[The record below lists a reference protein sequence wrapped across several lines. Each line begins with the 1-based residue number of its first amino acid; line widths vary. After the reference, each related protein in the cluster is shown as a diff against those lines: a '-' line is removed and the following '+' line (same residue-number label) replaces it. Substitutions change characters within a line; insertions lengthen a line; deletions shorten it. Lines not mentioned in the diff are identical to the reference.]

1 MKTGFSHTAFE
12 RGVTLIE
19 LIAFIIIISVIVA
32 GLMAAFSDSLRGT
45 GTTKHVTQAVQMA
58 QERTELILGQKH
70 RLGFTA
76 FNASTYDPCLIA
88 GTPPEACTVIDPT
101 RFAVTSNLAINT
113 SSADITVT
121 ATGPDD
127 ISIPIQIRVTE
138 Y

>member
-58 QERTELILGQKH
+58 QERMELILGQKH

-76 FNASTYDPCLIA
+76 FDASTYDPCLIA
-88 GTPPEACTVIDPT
+88 GTPPEACIVIDS
-101 RFAVTSNLAINT
+101 RFAVNSSLAINT

-121 ATGPDD
+121 ATGPDN
-127 ISIPIQIRVTE
+127 ISIPIQTRVTE

>member
-1 MKTGFSHTAFE
+1 MKTGFSHATFE
-12 RGVTLIE
+12 RGVTLVE
-19 LIAFIIIISVIVA
+19 LIAFIVIVSVIVA

-45 GTTKHVTQAVQMA
+45 GVSRYVTQAIQMA

-88 GTPPEACTVIDPT
+88 GSPPEACTVIDS
-101 RFAVTSNLAINT
+101 RFTVTSSLAINT
-113 SSADITVT
+113 STADITVT
-121 ATGPDD
+121 VTGPDGTNV
-127 ISIPIQIRVTE
+127 PIQTRVTD

>member
-12 RGVTLIE
+12 RGVTLVE
-19 LIAFIIIISVIVA
+19 LIAFIVIVSVIVA
-32 GLMAAFSDSLRGT
+32 GLMAAFSNSLRGT
-45 GTTKHVTQAVQMA
+45 GTTKHVTQAIQMA

-88 GTPPEACTVIDPT
+88 ATPPEACTVIDS
-101 RFAVTSNLAINT
+101 RFAVTSSLAINT

-121 ATGPDD
+121 ATGPDS
-127 ISIPIQIRVTE
+127 ISVPIQTRVTD